1 MKIELPKSEL
11 KNDDSIKKEETLKTH
26 DEKYSENNI
35 IYSDFDVYDMILQNF
50 LHKLSHLPYEDYK
63 EVEFMKSL
71 LERA

>member
-1 MKIELPKSEL
+1 MFYLALIHV
-11 KNDDSIKKEETLKTH
+11 NDCFGFIN
-26 DEKYSENNI
+26 EKYSENNI